1 MEAQKQEE
9 IKAYLAR
16 IKKTVE
22 ASKALMES
30 VDLRLKETDRFLEA
44 QGLTRDD
51 VRKMRFTPEQRA
63 RANEELER
71 MGLDP
76 IEEVKAE
83 ADFEFNRDDY
93 RERFADSADVEDES
107 VIESRQR
114 KFGTFMQQYRL

>member
-1 MEAQKQEE
+1 MDDKKQEE
-9 IKAYLAR
+9 VKAYLAR
-16 IKKTVE
+16 IRKTVE

-30 VDLRLKETDRFLEA
+30 VDLRLKETDRLLEA
-44 QGLTRDD
+44 QGLTRDE

-76 IEEVKAE
+76 IDEVKAE
-83 ADFEFNRDDY
+83 ADFEFNREDY
-93 RERFADSADVEDES
+93 RERFVDSADVEDES

-114 KFGTFMQQYRL
+114 KFGTFMQQFRL

>member
-30 VDLRLKETDRFLEA
+30 VDLRLKETDRLLEA

-76 IEEVKAE
+76 IEEVKSE

>member
-30 VDLRLKETDRFLEA
+30 VDLRLKETDRLLEA

>member
-1 MEAQKQEE
+1 MDAQKQED

-16 IKKTVE
+16 IKKTVD

-30 VDLRLKETDRFLEA
+30 VDLRLKETDRLLEA

-51 VRKMRFTPEQRA
+51 VRKMHFTPEQRA

-76 IEEVKAE
+76 IEESGTE
-83 ADFEFNRDDY
+83 TEFDFNRDEY
-93 RERFADSADVEDES
+93 REHLADSADIEDES
-107 VIESRQR
+107 VLAARQR
-114 KFGTFMQQYRL
+114 KFGTFMQEFRL

>member
-1 MEAQKQEE
+1 MDDKKQEE
-9 IKAYLAR
+9 VKAYLAR
-16 IKKTVE
+16 IRKTVE

-30 VDLRLKETDRFLEA
+30 VDLRLKETDRLLEA

-76 IEEVKAE
+76 IDEVKAK
-83 ADFEFNRDDY
+83 ADFEFNREDY
-93 RERFADSADVEDES
+93 LERFVDSADAEDES
-107 VIESRQR
+107 VVESRQR
-114 KFGTFMQQYRL
+114 KFGTFMQQFRL